1 MAVVEQRTLDR
12 NLGNLG
18 NQGEL
23 EGLCRRG
30 IGDGTEVQVVAVEKE
45 L

>member
-18 NQGEL
+18 SQGEL
-23 EGLCRRG
+23 EGLCRRE
-30 IGDGTEVQVVAVEKE
+30 IGSGAEVQVVAVEIE